1 MIVINEEINDTLI
14 LRTKQEEKKET
25 RILFDNEK

>member
-25 RILFDNEK
+25 WILFDNEK